1 MLGRVFWVLVLARV
15 GQGTSRRRNS
25 HHKKF
30 SSRDRH
36 TKCCGASTSPPFFT
50 TGISGSAIWTLGLA
64 LLVDTV
70 PEHKVGQIFGYVVL
84 AWTIGALTGCVK
96 IRGSS
101 IPLLEVQLMMTCV
114 FRHRSRCANSP
125 LIGGSLEQA
134 SYEAPFIFMI
144 CAVALDLGMRL
155 LLIEK
160 HERLM
165 WVDDSNDGQKEIS
178 GSEEPDANAARE
190 YESYPTNVW
199 ARQKEV
205 LKRFL
210 IAGKSPRLAA
220 ALYMTLMIG
229 IM

>member
-1 MLGRVFWVLVLARV
+1 
-15 GQGTSRRRNS
+15 
-25 HHKKF
+25 
-30 SSRDRH
+30 
-36 TKCCGASTSPPFFT
+36 
-50 TGISGSAIWTLGLA
+50 
-64 LLVDTV
+64 
-70 PEHKVGQIFGYVVL
+70 
-84 AWTIGALTGCVK
+84 
-96 IRGSS
+96 
-101 IPLLEVQLMMTCV
+101 MMTCV